1 MLFGSLLSSCSCR
14 KTLAACCPAGLQT
27 HFFFVVTDCCAEVTP
42 TKTLLQFPSHNA
54 LTMLQKMLEQLAR
67 KAKALQAAFFRDFL
81 EDCSTLVV
89 GDGDFS
95 FSLLLG

>member
-1 MLFGSLLSSCSCR
+1 
-14 KTLAACCPAGLQT
+14 
-27 HFFFVVTDCCAEVTP
+27 
-42 TKTLLQFPSHNA
+42 
-54 LTMLQKMLEQLAR
+54 MLQKMLEQLAR